1 MWIWNKQ
8 CCWSGGLNLSG
19 SFWKTILSSLTLA
32 HSHSHSHSLSLSLP
46 LSHPLPP
53 SHSIKSYGKISSS
66 EDFKNVQIQLKSSN
80 VQNSLKCNC
89 TLFFL
94 WPPGEAGFDGVHM
107 RPRPQMCFFG
117 RPVFFSSL
125 QCTPSC
131 LATLPWCS
139 QWKWVRECLMVDA
152 DPWER
157 TQNILGFGA
166 TSSSSLRE
174 DNFTNRRP
182 LPALPSH
189 QQKQRLECSLHKTY
203 VSLSLLFLLV
213 VHICLFSW
221 LNKFTQYTDGKY

>member
-1 MWIWNKQ
+1 MLFVWWTE
-8 CCWSGGLNLSG
+8 
-19 SFWKTILSSLTLA
+19 SFWFLLENNIVFSSHASTLSLSFSL
-32 HSHSHSHSLSLSLP
+32 SLSLSLP

-89 TLFFL
+89 TLFLL
-94 WPPGEAGFDGVHM
+94 WPPGEAGFNRVHM
-107 RPRPQMCFFG
+107 RPRQQMWFFG

-125 QCTPSC
+125 QCRSSC
-131 LATLPWCS
+131 LATLPGCS

-166 TSSSSLRE
+166 TSSSSSSLRK
-174 DNFTNRRP
+174 DSFTNSRP
-182 LPALPSH
+182 LPAMTS
-189 QQKQRLECSLHKTY
+189 Q
-203 VSLSLLFLLV
+203 
-213 VHICLFSW
+213 
-221 LNKFTQYTDGKY
+221 